1 MAREVFPALIE
12 KRDGGMPALSAGEK
26 LRRFSAENVAQI
38 SLPDHERGVVES
50 IEPMA
55 IRTASGQFEPIDL
68 ALKDEGSSFTPTASQ
83 VAVQISKHLGG
94 GVRAPGSGV
103 SLTPADGKGEAL
115 GGSEGSVD
123 GASVLY
129 ANTQTDTDTLAKPTS
144 RGLELSAI
152 LRSEAS
158 PHDLYYRGITRGKAP
173 ERQEVNSTR
182 AMDVPQNIGIKH
194 GYSHVRGMGLR
205 TRRRGTRRHWM
216 GTSTSVKKAWGNRTR
231 PLTSLMIANAVAV
244 CTVTFCQRWG
254 R

>member
-1 MAREVFPALIE
+1 MTSVRRLAVVLMACCAAGALIWLVWPAGGVPVNGAKSASTAGGSQSKDALSLGSFVVPGMQEIDGDQQALDAERARRASPGAFVARERSRTEFAHLGAAQAARVAREVFPALIE

-129 ANTQTDTDTLAKPTS
+129 AHAD
-144 RGLELSAI
+144 R
-152 LRSEAS
+152 
-158 PHDLYYRGITRGKAP
+158 Y
-173 ERQEVNSTR
+173 
-182 AMDVPQNIGIKH
+182 
-194 GYSHVRGMGLR
+194 
-205 TRRRGTRRHWM
+205 
-216 GTSTSVKKAWGNRTR
+216 
-231 PLTSLMIANAVAV
+231 
-244 CTVTFCQRWG
+244 
-254 R
+254 